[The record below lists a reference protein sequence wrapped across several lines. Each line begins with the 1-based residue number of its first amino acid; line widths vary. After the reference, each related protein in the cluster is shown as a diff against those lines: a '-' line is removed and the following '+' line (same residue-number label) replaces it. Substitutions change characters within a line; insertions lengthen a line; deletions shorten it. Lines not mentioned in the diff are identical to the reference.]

1 MDHTG
6 KMAGNVRTAGDV
18 WLTRQSGETGLLDL
32 HRIYRENTGKFAQNR
47 LWTWR
52 KTAATRLKIPG
63 NLGVIGLFP
72 CRREQGTR
80 RSRTRKAAPGIGP
93 GQQPQLKIPLLHSN
107 APAKHRADEVSGIKT
122 NALAVLRVA
131 VIH

>member
-1 MDHTG
+1 VFG
-6 KMAGNVRTAGDV
+6 PIIENA

-32 HRIYRENTGKFAQNR
+32 HRNYRENTGKFAQNS

-63 NLGVIGLFP
+63 NLGVVGLFP
-72 CRREQGTR
+72 CRREQGIR

-93 GQQPQLKIPLLHSN
+93 EQQPQLKIPPLHSN
-107 APAKHRADEVSGIKT
+107 AHAKRRADEVSGIKT
-122 NALAVLRVA
+122 NELAALKVA
-131 VIH
+131 TVH